1 MDGPLPQRLK
11 STFFEK
17 FSSLQ
22 VSFGDLPP
30 TFFSKNVD
38 FSQNGFFP
46 RFSSLCYV
54 EKNITYIYLSYYKY
68 MKYFLPYRRNV
79 CWKFGGTFL
88 GTQELIYVSSARLQ
102 NFLWVYTF
110 LSLMEL
116 RSSCPDSD
124 FLLGL
129 LLPEEDIIGCN
140 RLQSFDEFT
149 TSLAS

>member
-1 MDGPLPQRLK
+1 MK
-11 STFFEK
+11 FFQVENLRRGSGVKRK
-17 FSSLQ
+17 FSKKTLILVFEVIMQ
-22 VSFGDLPP
+22 LPKHSFEI
-30 TFFSKNVD
+30 TI
-38 FSQNGFFP
+38 
-46 RFSSLCYV
+46 FSSVQLIVLCR
-54 EKNITYIYLSYYKY
+54 EKYYLYLSYLCN
-68 MKYFLPYRRNV
+68 MKYFLPYRRRNV

>member
-1 MDGPLPQRLK
+1 
-11 STFFEK
+11 
-17 FSSLQ
+17 
-22 VSFGDLPP
+22 
-30 TFFSKNVD
+30 
-38 FSQNGFFP
+38 
-46 RFSSLCYV
+46 
-54 EKNITYIYLSYYKY
+54 

-79 CWKFGGTFL
+79 CWKFGGTYL